1 MGDPQMKNANPAPDD
16 MFERARKAFFG
27 IAESLPKN
35 EESTHADSVLE
46 RAEKK
51 KHVREVVTA

>member
-1 MGDPQMKNANPAPDD
+1 MKNANPVPDD

-35 EESTHADSVLE
+35 EENTHADRVSE
-46 RAEKK
+46 RAEKS
-51 KHVREVVTA
+51 KHIREVVTA

>member
-1 MGDPQMKNANPAPDD
+1 MGDPNMKNANPVPDD

-35 EESTHADSVLE
+35 EENTHADTVSE
-46 RAEKK
+46 RVEKS
-51 KHVREVVTA
+51 KHIREVVTA